1 MFPICNC
8 LLAWVYRLDNIQ
20 NSYVVRRTC
29 TSKEVNM
36 FCSIFNDVLGPVMR
50 GPSSSHTAGSYH
62 IALVVRHLLGAEP
75 NKIKIFFD
83 RDGSYGKTYIQ
94 QGVDQAFVTGLM
106 GWKQTDEIFTVAL
119 HTARSQ
125 GIDIDFELTN
135 LPQADHPNYVIIEVA
150 GKENKQI
157 KVEAKSVGGG
167 TFQIVRVDEAEL
179 LLDGK
184 SYVTL
189 LTLDKELEV
198 TTLDVIKNN
207 YPEAAISTSLI
218 DKHKLVLQLSSNSP
232 LPFDKLCS
240 LPSVLCIRE
249 TKPVYY
255 TQKGAPLFCSAK
267 DLLQYSTDHNCSLGE
282 SVLEYEKAI
291 LGVSEAEAIAEMLK
305 RYAVMRQA
313 VADGLDNN
321 KVNMLLLD
329 PVAGKIMDRVKAD
342 KVAIGGLH
350 SIAGAAAMAAMHTC
364 NSRGVVCAAPT
375 GGAAGTLPGIL
386 TALEEEYKISER
398 QMALMLYAA
407 GGIGLILA
415 IRATFAAEIAGCQV
429 EIGAAGAMGAAAV
442 VEFAGGT
449 ASQACDAAAIS
460 FQNTMGSVCDLVQG
474 MCELP
479 CHTRNAVAASSAFT
493 NADMVMGGYINHID
507 LDETIDAVYSSGLML
522 PRELRCTALGGLALA
537 PAAISLSRNNT

>member
-1 MFPICNC
+1 
-8 LLAWVYRLDNIQ
+8 
-20 NSYVVRRTC
+20 
-29 TSKEVNM
+29 M

-62 IALVVRHLLGAEP
+62 IALVVRHLLAAEP
-75 NKIKIFFD
+75 CKIKITFD
-83 RDGSYGKTYIQ
+83 RDGSYGKTYVQ

-119 HTARSQ
+119 NTAKSK
-125 GIDIDFELTN
+125 GVEIDFELTT

-150 GKENKQI
+150 GRENQQI
-157 KVEAKSVGGG
+157 KIEAKSVGGG

-189 LTLDKELEV
+189 LTIDKETEAK
-198 TTLDVIKNN
+198 TFDFIKKH
-207 YPEAAISTSLI
+207 YPQAEISSSLT
-218 DKHKLVLQLSSNSP
+218 DGQKLVLQITGDSP
-232 LPFDKLCS
+232 LRLDELSS
-240 LPSVLCIRE
+240 LPSIFCSRQA
-249 TKPVYY
+249 KPVYY

-267 DLLQYSTDHNCSLGE
+267 EMLQYSTDHNCSLGE
-282 SVLEYEKAI
+282 TVLEYEKAI
-291 LGVSEAEAIAEMLK
+291 LGLTEEEAIAEMLR
-305 RYAVMRQA
+305 RYAVMRQS
-313 VADGLDNN
+313 VTDGLDNN
-321 KVNMLLLD
+321 KVHMQLLE
-329 PVAGKIMDRVKAD
+329 PMAGKIMDRVKKG

-375 GGAAGTLPGIL
+375 GGAAGTLPGVL
-386 TALEEEYKISER
+386 TALEDEYELNER
-398 QMALMLYAA
+398 QIALMLFAA
-407 GGIGLILA
+407 GAIGLILA
-415 IRATFAAEIAGCQV
+415 IRATFAAEVAGCQV

-493 NADMVMGGYINHID
+493 NADMIMGGYTNHID

-537 PAAISLSRNNT
+537 PAAISLSRDNS

>member
-1 MFPICNC
+1 MRTKPVAESG
-8 LLAWVYRLDNIQ
+8 LLSFYESSLIV
-20 NSYVVRRTC
+20 
-29 TSKEVNM
+29 KEVNM

-62 IALVVRHLLGAEP
+62 IALVVRHLLAAEP
-75 NKIKIFFD
+75 SKIKISFD
-83 RDGSYGKTYIQ
+83 RDGSYGKTYVQ

-119 HTARSQ
+119 NTARSQ
-125 GIDIDFELTN
+125 GVEIDFELTT
-135 LPQADHPNYVIIEVA
+135 LPQADHPNYVIIKVE
-150 GKENKQI
+150 GRENQQI
-157 KVEAKSVGGG
+157 KIEARSVGGG

-189 LTLDKELEV
+189 LTIDKEVEA
-198 TTLDVIKNN
+198 TILDFIKNN
-207 YPEAAISTSLI
+207 YPTAAISTSLI

-232 LPFDKLCS
+232 LPLDKLSS
-240 LPSVLCIRE
+240 LPSILGTRQ

-267 DLLQYSTDHNCSLGE
+267 EMLQYSTDHNCSLGE

-291 LGVSEAEAIAEMLK
+291 LGLSEEEAIAEMLN

-321 KVNMLLLD
+321 KVNMLLLT
-329 PVAGKIMDRVKAD
+329 PMAGKIMDRVKAE

-386 TALEEEYKISER
+386 TALEGEYEISER
-398 QMALMLYAA
+398 QMALMLFAA

-415 IRATFAAEIAGCQV
+415 IRATFAAEVAGCQV

-537 PAAISLSRNNT
+537 PAAISLSRNNS

>member
-1 MFPICNC
+1 
-8 LLAWVYRLDNIQ
+8 
-20 NSYVVRRTC
+20 
-29 TSKEVNM
+29 M

-62 IALVVRHLLGAEP
+62 IALVVRYLLATEP
-75 NKIKIFFD
+75 NKIKISFD
-83 RDGSYGKTYIQ
+83 RDGSYGKTYVQ

-106 GWKQTDEIFTVAL
+106 GWKQTDEIFTVAIN
-119 HTARSQ
+119 TARSQ
-125 GIDIDFELTN
+125 GVEIDFKLTT
-135 LPQADHPNYVIIEVA
+135 LPQADHPNYVIIEVV
-150 GKENKQI
+150 GKENQQL

-189 LTLDKELEV
+189 LTIDQEV
-198 TTLDVIKNN
+198 EGTTLDFIKSN
-207 YPEAAISTSLI
+207 YPTAAISSSLI
-218 DKHKLVLQLSSNSP
+218 DEHKLVLQLSSNSP
-232 LPFDKLCS
+232 LPLEELSS
-240 LPSVLCIRE
+240 LPSVLGSRQA
-249 TKPVYY
+249 KPVYY
-255 TQKGAPLFCSAK
+255 TQKGAPLFGSAK
-267 DLLQYSTDHNCSLGE
+267 EMLQYSTDHNCSLGKA
-282 SVLEYEKAI
+282 VLEYEKTI
-291 LGVSEAEAIAEMLK
+291 LGLSEEETIAEMLD

-329 PVAGKIMDRVKAD
+329 PMAGKIMDRVKAE

-350 SIAGAAAMAAMHTC
+350 SIAGAAAMAALHTC

-386 TALEEEYKISER
+386 TTLEGEYEISER
-398 QMALMLYAA
+398 QMALMLFAA

-415 IRATFAAEIAGCQV
+415 IRATFAAEVAGCQV

-537 PAAISLSRNNT
+537 PAALSLSRDNSYPR

>member
-1 MFPICNC
+1 
-8 LLAWVYRLDNIQ
+8 
-20 NSYVVRRTC
+20 
-29 TSKEVNM
+29 M

-62 IALVVRHLLGAEP
+62 IALVVRHLLAAEP
-75 NKIKIFFD
+75 SKITISFD
-83 RDGSYGKTYIQ
+83 RDGSYGKTYVQ

-119 HTARSQ
+119 NTARSQ
-125 GIDIDFELTN
+125 GVEIDFELTT
-135 LPQADHPNYVIIEVA
+135 LPQADHPNYVIIKVE
-150 GKENKQI
+150 GRENQQI
-157 KVEAKSVGGG
+157 KIEARSVGGG

-189 LTLDKELEV
+189 LTVLKEVEA
-198 TTLDVIKNN
+198 TTLDFIKNN
-207 YPEAAISTSLI
+207 YPTAAISTSLI

-232 LPFDKLCS
+232 LPLDKLSS
-240 LPSVLCIRE
+240 LPSVLGTRQ

-267 DLLQYSTDHNCSLGE
+267 EMLQYSTDHNCSLGE

-291 LGVSEAEAIAEMLK
+291 LGLSEEEAIAEMLN

-313 VADGLDNN
+313 VADGLDSN
-321 KVNMLLLD
+321 KVNMLLLT
-329 PVAGKIMDRVKAD
+329 PMAGKIMDRVKAE

-386 TALEEEYKISER
+386 TALEGEYEISER
-398 QMALMLYAA
+398 QMALMLFAA

-415 IRATFAAEIAGCQV
+415 IRATFAAEVAGCQV

-537 PAAISLSRNNT
+537 PAAISLSRNNS

>member
-1 MFPICNC
+1 MF
-8 LLAWVYRLDNIQ
+8 
-20 NSYVVRRTC
+20 S
-29 TSKEVNM
+29 
-36 FCSIFNDVLGPVMR
+36 SIFNDVLGPVMR

-62 IALVVRHLLGAEP
+62 IALVVRHLLAAEP
-75 NKIKIFFD
+75 DQIKISFD
-83 RDGSYGKTYIQ
+83 RDGSYGKTYVQ

-119 HTARSQ
+119 NTARSQ
-125 GIDIDFELTN
+125 GVEIDFELTT

-150 GKENKQI
+150 GKENQQI

-189 LTLDKELEV
+189 LTIDKEGEA
-198 TTLDVIKNN
+198 TTLDFIKNN
-207 YPEAAISTSLI
+207 YPKAAISTSLI
-218 DKHKLVLQLSSNSP
+218 DGHKLVLQLSSSSP
-232 LPFDKLCS
+232 LPFDKISS
-240 LPSVLCIRE
+240 LPSVLSTRQSE
-249 TKPVYY
+249 PVYY
-255 TQKGAPLFCSAK
+255 TQKGALLFCSAK
-267 DLLQYSTDHNCSLGE
+267 EMLQYSTDHNCSLGE
-282 SVLEYEKAI
+282 SVLEYEKTI
-291 LGVSEAEAIAEMLK
+291 LGLSEEEVIAEMLD
-305 RYAVMRQA
+305 RYAVMRQS

-321 KVNMLLLD
+321 KVNMLLLT
-329 PVAGKIMDRVKAD
+329 PMAGDIMDSVKAE

-386 TALEEEYKISER
+386 TALEGEYAISER
-398 QMALMLYAA
+398 QMALMLFAA

-415 IRATFAAEIAGCQV
+415 IRATFAAEVAGCQV

-537 PAAISLSRNNT
+537 PAALALSRNNS

>member
-1 MFPICNC
+1 MF
-8 LLAWVYRLDNIQ
+8 
-20 NSYVVRRTC
+20 S
-29 TSKEVNM
+29 
-36 FCSIFNDVLGPVMR
+36 SIFNDVLGPVMR

-62 IALVVRHLLGAEP
+62 IALVVRYLLAAEP
-75 NKIKIFFD
+75 KKIKISFD
-83 RDGSYGKTYIQ
+83 RDGSYGKTYVQ

-106 GWKQTDEIFTVAL
+106 GWKQTDEIFIVAL
-119 HTARSQ
+119 NTARSQ
-125 GIDIDFELTN
+125 GVEIDFELTTF
-135 LPQADHPNYVIIEVA
+135 PQADHPNYVIIEVV
-150 GKENKQI
+150 GKENQQI

-184 SYVTL
+184 SYATL
-189 LTLDKELEV
+189 LTIEKEMEA
-198 TTLDVIKNN
+198 TTLDFIKDN
-207 YPEAAISTSLI
+207 YPKAAISTSLI
-218 DKHKLVLQLSSNSP
+218 DEHKLVLQLSSNSP
-232 LPFDKLCS
+232 LPLNKFSD
-240 LPSVLCIRE
+240 LPSVISTRQ

-267 DLLQYSTDHNCSLGE
+267 EMLQYSIDNNCSLGE

-291 LGVSEAEAIAEMLK
+291 LGLSEEEAIAEMLD
-305 RYAVMRQA
+305 RYAVMLQS
-313 VADGLDNN
+313 VTDGLDDN
-321 KVNMLLLD
+321 KVNMLLLE
-329 PVAGKIMDRVKAD
+329 PMAGRIMDRVKTG

-386 TALEEEYKISER
+386 TALEGEYEISER
-398 QMALMLYAA
+398 QMALMLFAA

-415 IRATFAAEIAGCQV
+415 IRATFAAEVAGCQV

-442 VEFAGGT
+442 IEFAGGT
-449 ASQACDAAAIS
+449 ANQACDAAAIS

-493 NADMVMGGYINHID
+493 NADMVMGGYVNHID

-537 PAAISLSRNNT
+537 PAAISLSRNNS

>member
-1 MFPICNC
+1 
-8 LLAWVYRLDNIQ
+8 
-20 NSYVVRRTC
+20 
-29 TSKEVNM
+29 M

-75 NKIKIFFD
+75 SKIKISFD
-83 RDGSYGKTYIQ
+83 RDGSYGKTYVQ

-125 GIDIDFELTN
+125 GIEIDFQLTT
-135 LPQADHPNYVIIEVA
+135 LPQADHPNYVLIEVA
-150 GKENKQI
+150 DKENKQI

-189 LTLDKELEV
+189 LTLDKKMEAKI
-198 TTLDVIKNN
+198 LDFIKNS
-207 YPEAAISTSLI
+207 YPKAAISTSLI
-218 DKHKLVLQLSSNSP
+218 DKHNLILQLSSNSP
-232 LPFDKLCS
+232 LPLDKLSS
-240 LPSVLCIRE
+240 LPYVFSTRQA
-249 TKPVYY
+249 KPVYY
-255 TQKGAPLFCSAK
+255 TQKEAPLFVSAK
-267 DLLQYSTDHNCSLGE
+267 ELLQYSTDHNCSLGE
-282 SVLEYEKAI
+282 SVLEYEKTI
-291 LGVSEAEAIAEMLK
+291 LGLSEEEAIAEMLK
-305 RYAVMRQA
+305 RYVVMRQA
-313 VADGLDNN
+313 VADGLDDN
-321 KVNMLLLD
+321 KVNMLLLH
-329 PVAGKIMDRVKAD
+329 PMAANIMDNVKAK

-386 TALEEEYKISER
+386 TALEGEYEISER
-398 QMALMLYAA
+398 QMALMLFAA

-415 IRATFAAEIAGCQV
+415 IRATFAAEVAGCQV

-449 ASQACDAAAIS
+449 ASHACDAAAIS

-493 NADMVMGGYINHID
+493 NADMVMGGYVNHID

-537 PAAISLSRNNT
+537 PAALSLSRNNS